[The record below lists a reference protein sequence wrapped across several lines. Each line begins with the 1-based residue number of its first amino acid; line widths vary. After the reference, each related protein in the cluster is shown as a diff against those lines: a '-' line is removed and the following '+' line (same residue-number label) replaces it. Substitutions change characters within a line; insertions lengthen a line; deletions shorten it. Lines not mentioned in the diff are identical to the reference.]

1 MGEAGYA
8 TTLASVKAKLSNMK
22 LIGYFLVMRWQHCWI
37 ALQWLPS
44 TLDGVAYKGKKIDIA
59 D

>member
-1 MGEAGYA
+1 MEAGYA

-44 TLDGVAYKGKKIDIA
+44 TLDGVAYKGKEK
-59 D
+59 